1 MGKFWTSRRALTEG
15 LIPFAVE
22 AFNTFLPFCKP
33 VTRPIS
39 AWPVA
44 AGRKALVTSAPF
56 ALTWTFVSGTSA
68 GTSSLTSTSPPLTRS
83 GAVESVVIT
92 RDGESANPDVAAI
105 RARTAMQAWRN
116 QRVFMGDLLVWRDVR
131 AAPATGRAAASDSR
145 RFVPSFLV
153 NSCVGVAA
161 VSPAHSMTLVALRH
175 AAAGGPARHGRK
187 VCSRDRATS
196 RQMQ

>member
-33 VTRPIS
+33 VTSPIS

-56 ALTWTFVSGTSA
+56 ALTWTPVKGTSA
-68 GTSSLTSTSPPLTRS
+68 GTSTLTSTSPPLTRS

-92 RDGESANPDVAAI
+92 REGESANPGVAMS
-105 RARTAMQAWRN
+105 RANTAMPASRN
-116 QRVFMGDLLVWRDVR
+116 RRVFIGDLLVVWDVR
-131 AAPATGRAAASDSR
+131 AAPARGRAVASDS
-145 RFVPSFLV
+145 S
-153 NSCVGVAA
+153 
-161 VSPAHSMTLVALRH
+161 LR
-175 AAAGGPARHGRK
+175 PLL
-187 VCSRDRATS
+187 SRDRVCVRDGHPSNDRRGHPPWGGERPFAPRAQCALET
-196 RQMQ
+196 RR